1 MYIDWTQNTH
11 KKYYIINTW
20 SERERERERENKKE
34 VDGH

>member
-20 SERERERERENKKE
+20 SERETDRENKKE